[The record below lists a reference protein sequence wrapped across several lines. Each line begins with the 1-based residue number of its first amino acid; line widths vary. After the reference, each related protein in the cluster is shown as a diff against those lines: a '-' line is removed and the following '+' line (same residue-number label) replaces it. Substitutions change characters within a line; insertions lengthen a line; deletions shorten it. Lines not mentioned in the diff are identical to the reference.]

1 MLQNGR
7 ITAFTASGILRENQQ
22 EGGKITPPPQPRFG
36 LKKQITPSMIG
47 GIKYFVGE
55 TAQNF
60 VVDFENANS
69 RLIIKPWYKNHQT
82 RKTIRK
88 RYLNQR
94 YSNKITG
101 MRYFHFNV
109 ILKSIKNR
117 LAEHQHSNDI
127 NQKSRAS
134 I

>member
-1 MLQNGR
+1 
-7 ITAFTASGILRENQQ
+7 
-22 EGGKITPPPQPRFG
+22 
-36 LKKQITPSMIG
+36 MIG

-55 TAQNF
+55 RAQNF

-134 I
+134 IYISSLRLKDKRYAVRKWQDCTFYSF